1 MKITLNLDQYTF
13 LEKEDALEKY
23 KEQVIRRDQCDHDF
37 STTYGKFIDSSFI
50 WPSEDVKY
58 WAGLSISY
66 KKSYKKVEELFTIVI

>member
-23 KEQVIRRDQCDHDF
+23 KEQVIARDQYDRDF
-37 STTYGKFIDSSFI
+37 STTYERFIDSSFV
-50 WPSEDVKY
+50 WPTADVEY

>member
-1 MKITLNLDQYTF
+1 MKIILNLDQYTF

-23 KEQVIRRDQCDHDF
+23 KEQVIRRDQCDYDF
-37 STTYGKFIDSSFI
+37 STTYEKFIDGSFI